1 MKFEQSIQKLEEI
14 VSQLERT
21 DLSLDEAVACYE
33 KGMRLAKT
41 CTQELEKAQ
50 GKMLALQKQ
59 DDEWQEAPLPTDSEE

>member
-21 DLSLDEAVACYE
+21 DLSLDEAVVCYE

-41 CTQELEKAQ
+41 CAQELEKAQ

-59 DDEWQEAPLPTDSEE
+59 DDEWQETPLPTDTEQ